1 MKWVFCVRFE
11 SEFLILQGEWTMV
24 YKWLFEL
31 SDIFSAFNVFRYITF
46 RSFLSFFTAFFVCW
60 ILGPYFIKSMKKSF
74 LSEKIN
80 TNAPSTHLKKK
91 GTPTMGGVL
100 ILICLLVS
108 VFFWTDFLQ
117 PLVYAVLFVTLS
129 FALIGFWDDWLKV
142 RYNKPKGLSA
152 RLRLLLEFLISSVVL
167 FVLCYFQVIDTVL
180 YLPFFKNLSF
190 DLSWGYVFFGSF
202 IIVGF
207 SNAVNLTDGLDGL
220 AIFPVMICSLALGL
234 FSYLAGHFELSA
246 YLGIPFISG
255 AGELVPLAMALSAA
269 SLGFL
274 WYNSYPAQIFMGD
287 VGSLSVGGFLGTV
300 AVLTKNE
307 LLIPLLGGIF
317 IVEAVSVI
325 SQVFSFQLT
334 GRRIFSMAPLHH
346 HFELKGVS
354 ESKIIVRFWIIS
366 ILLAVLSFATL
377 KLR

>member
-1 MKWVFCVRFE
+1 
-11 SEFLILQGEWTMV
+11 MV
-24 YKWLFEL
+24 YNWLFEL
-31 SDIFSAFNVFRYITF
+31 SDTFSTFNVFRYITF

-60 ILGPYFIKSMKKSF
+60 ILGPYFIESMKRSL

-80 TNAPSTHLKKK
+80 KDAPFTHLKKT

-108 VFFWTDFLQ
+108 VFFWTNLFE
-117 PLVYAVLFVTLS
+117 PLVCAVLVVTLS

-142 RYNKPKGLSA
+142 RRHNVKGLSG
-152 RLRLLLEFLISSVVL
+152 RLRLFLEFLISSAAL

-180 YLPFFKNLSF
+180 YLPFFKNISF
-190 DLSWGYVFFGSF
+190 DLSWGYILFGSF

-207 SNAVNLTDGLDGL
+207 ANAVNLTDGLDGL
-220 AIFPVMICSLALGL
+220 AIFPVMICSLSLGL

-255 AGELVPLAMALSAA
+255 AGELVPLVVALSAA

-300 AVLTKNE
+300 AVITKNE
-307 LLIPLLGGIF
+307 LVIPLLGGVFVI
-317 IVEAVSVI
+317 EAVSVI

-366 ILLAVLSFATL
+366 VLLAVLSFATL

>member
-1 MKWVFCVRFE
+1 M
-11 SEFLILQGEWTMV
+11 MV

-31 SDIFSAFNVFRYITF
+31 SDTFSALNVFRYITF
-46 RSFLSFFTAFFVCW
+46 RGFLAFFTAFFVCW
-60 ILGPYFIKSMKKSF
+60 ILGPYFIASMKKS
-74 LSEKIN
+74 LMSEKIN
-80 TNAPSTHLKKK
+80 TDAPPSHLKKK

-100 ILICLLVS
+100 ILICLLFS
-108 VFFWTDFLQ
+108 VFFWTNVFE
-117 PLVYAVLFVTLS
+117 PLVGAVLFVTFG
-129 FALIGFWDDWLKV
+129 FALIGFWDDWLKARRSDV
-142 RYNKPKGLSA
+142 KGLSA
-152 RLRLLLEFLISSVVL
+152 RLRLFLEFLISGVAL
-167 FVLCYFQVIDTVL
+167 FVLGYFQIIDTVL
-180 YLPFFKNLSF
+180 YVPFFKDFSL

-220 AIFPVMICSLALGL
+220 AIFPVMICSLALGV
-234 FSYLAGHFELSA
+234 FSYLAGHFELA
-246 YLGIPFISG
+246 HYLGIPFISG

-287 VGSLSVGGFLGTV
+287 VGSLSVGGFLGVV

-307 LLIPLLGGIF
+307 VLLPLLGGVF
-317 IVEAVSVI
+317 VVEAISVI
-325 SQVFSFQLT
+325 SQIFSFQLT
-334 GRRIFSMAPLHH
+334 GRRILFMAPLHH

-366 ILLAVLSFATL
+366 VLLAVLSFATL

>member
-1 MKWVFCVRFE
+1 
-11 SEFLILQGEWTMV
+11 MV

-31 SDIFSAFNVFRYITF
+31 SDTISFFNVFRYITF

-60 ILGPYFIKSMKKSF
+60 ILGPYFIQSMKKSF
-74 LSEKIN
+74 ISENIN
-80 TNAPSTHLKKK
+80 SDAPSTHLRKK
-91 GTPTMGGVL
+91 GTPTMGGIL
-100 ILICLLVS
+100 ILLCLMTS
-108 VFFWTDFLQ
+108 VLFWTNMWT
-117 PLVYAVLFVTLS
+117 PLVGAVLFMTLS

-142 RYNKPKGLSA
+142 RHNNVKGL
-152 RLRLLLEFLISSVVL
+152 RGRFRLLLEFVISSTVL

-190 DLSWGYVFFGSF
+190 DLSWGYVLFGSF
-202 IIVGF
+202 VIVGF

-220 AIFPVMICSLALGL
+220 AIFPVMICALSLGA
-234 FSYLAGHFELSA
+234 FSYLAGHFEMSS
-246 YLGIPFISG
+246 YLGIPFVSG
-255 AGELVPLAMALSAA
+255 AGELVPLTMALAAA

-287 VGSLSVGGFLGTV
+287 VGSLSIGGFLGTV

-307 LLIPLLGGIF
+307 LIIPLLGGVF
-317 IVEAVSVI
+317 LVEAISVI
-325 SQVFSFQLT
+325 SQIFSFQLT

-346 HFELKGVS
+346 HFELKGVN

-366 ILLAVLSFATL
+366 VLLAVLSFATL